1 MIYSQFKK
9 LSYIKCA
16 GDSEFKNKTKMETA
30 IEKRQRII
38 SLYIVHISMFIFSL
52 GNSVIL
58 MGVWPY
64 LQAVRKFH
72 YILAFRKTLIKP
84 PYLINNSTLEKYTI
98 I

>member
-72 YILAFRKTLIKP
+72 YILAFRKTLINAEN
-84 PYLINNSTLEKYTI
+84 LILSHI
-98 I
+98 IF